1 VIDRREILEMSRE
14 LSLAPQAVE
23 KDHALGWVLAG
34 IYSHPDLRESWI
46 FKGGTCLKKCYFE
59 TYRFSEDLDF
69 TLTEESHLDESFLQ
83 KTFAEVSHWV
93 YEQCGMEIPL
103 DTLAF
108 EVYANPRGK
117 NSVAGKVGYRGP
129 LGMRGSIPR
138 IKLDLTCDECVVDQP
153 VWCSVHHPYQDDT
166 DQYMRAFCY
175 SFTELFAEKIR
186 ALAERLR
193 PRDLYD
199 VVHLYRHEQGT
210 CDRAL
215 VLETLQQKCRFKG
228 IDVPTAESL
237 GSHPGRAELVS
248 EWENML
254 AHQLPKLPPLDLF
267 DQELPAVFAWL
278 LEARTRPAIPAMAAA
293 ADEDSSWRAPSM
305 VTSWGLMAPLETI
318 RYAAATH
325 LCVNLR
331 YKGTERLI
339 EPYSLRRT
347 QQGDILLHAIRHE
360 GGEHRSY
367 RIDRI
372 EAAAATATPFVPR
385 YAVELTPSGTQVIP
399 DQTRTYSG
407 GYRVPSRRRSSAP
420 FNTGGPRY
428 IVECALCG
436 KRFKRKQYS
445 TKLNKHKDKSG
456 YPCMGRTGYLVDT
469 VY

>member
-1 VIDRREILEMSRE
+1 MIDRQEILEMSRE
-14 LSLAPQAVE
+14 LSLAPQVVE
-23 KDHALGWVLAG
+23 KDYALGWLLAG
-34 IYSHPDLRESWI
+34 IYNHPDLLESWI

-69 TLTEESHLDESFLQ
+69 TLTEASHLDESFLK
-83 KTFAEVSHWV
+83 KTFAEIASWV
-93 YEQCGMEIPL
+93 YENCGMEIPL
-103 DTLAF
+103 DTIVF
-108 EVYANPRGK
+108 ELYTNPRGK
-117 NSVAGKVGYRGP
+117 DSVAGKMGYRGP
-129 LGMRGSIPR
+129 LGMRGSVPR
-138 IKLDLTCDECVVDQP
+138 VKLDLTCDECVVDQP
-153 VWCSVHHPYQDDT
+153 VWCAVHHPYQDKNEAGI
-166 DQYMRAFCY
+166 RAFSY

-228 IDVPTAESL
+228 IPIPTAKSL
-237 GSHPGRAELVS
+237 RHHPGRAELVS

-267 DQELPAVFAWL
+267 DQELPGVFAWL

-293 ADEDSSWRAPSM
+293 VDEDRSWRAPSM
-305 VTSWGLMAPLETI
+305 VTSWGLIAPLETI
-318 RYAAATH
+318 RYAAANH

-331 YKGTERLI
+331 YRGTERLI

-360 GGEHRSY
+360 SGEHRSY

-372 EAAAATATPFVPR
+372 EAAEATTTPFVPH
-385 YAVELTPSGTQVIP
+385 YAVEL
-399 DQTRTYSG
+399 
-407 GYRVPSRRRSSAP
+407 
-420 FNTGGPRY
+420 
-428 IVECALCG
+428 
-436 KRFKRKQYS
+436 
-445 TKLNKHKDKSG
+445 
-456 YPCMGRTGYLVDT
+456 
-469 VY
+469 

>member
-1 VIDRREILEMSRE
+1 
-14 LSLAPQAVE
+14 
-23 KDHALGWVLAG
+23 
-34 IYSHPDLRESWI
+34 
-46 FKGGTCLKKCYFE
+46 
-59 TYRFSEDLDF
+59 
-69 TLTEESHLDESFLQ
+69 
-83 KTFAEVSHWV
+83 
-93 YEQCGMEIPL
+93 
-103 DTLAF
+103 
-108 EVYANPRGK
+108 
-117 NSVAGKVGYRGP
+117 
-129 LGMRGSIPR
+129 
-138 IKLDLTCDECVVDQP
+138 
-153 VWCSVHHPYQDDT
+153 
-166 DQYMRAFCY
+166 
-175 SFTELFAEKIR
+175 
-186 ALAERLR
+186 
-193 PRDLYD
+193 
-199 VVHLYRHEQGT
+199 
-210 CDRAL
+210 
-215 VLETLQQKCRFKG
+215 
-228 IDVPTAESL
+228 
-237 GSHPGRAELVS
+237 
-248 EWENML
+248 ML